1 MTRLDIISD
10 PICPWCYIGAANLT
24 RALESLRAQPFDI
37 HWRAFQLNPDMPAE
51 GADRRVYLDAKFG
64 GPGRAGQIYAR
75 IEAAAA
81 EAGLDLHFDRI
92 ARTPN
97 TLDAH
102 RLIRWAGAEGVQ
114 TPLVGQLFRRY
125 FREGQDISDPEVLV
139 AAATAVGMDAPLV
152 RRLLASDA
160 DVEEIRAEDAAF
172 REMGVTGVPTFILG
186 NRYVI
191 TGAQPPEVWTRIVAE
206 LEAATAP

>member
-24 RALESLRAQPFDI
+24 RALETARAQPFDI
-37 HWRAFQLNPDMPAE
+37 HWRPFQLNPDMAPE
-51 GADRRVYLDAKFG
+51 GADRRAYLEVKFG
-64 GPGRAGQIYAR
+64 GPDRARQIYAR

-102 RLIRWAGAEGVQ
+102 RLMRWAGAEGVQ

-125 FREGQDISDPEVLV
+125 FREGEDISDPDVLA
-139 AAATAVGMDAPLV
+139 AAATAAGMDEPLV

-206 LEAATAP
+206 LEAAATT

>member
-24 RALESLRAQPFDI
+24 FALESLRTQPFDI
-37 HWRAFQLNPDMPAE
+37 HWRPFQLNPDMPPE
-51 GADRRVYLDAKFG
+51 GADRQAYLDAKFG
-64 GPGRAGQIYAR
+64 GSGRARHIYAHV
-75 IEAAAA
+75 EAAAT
-81 EAGLDLHFDRI
+81 EAGLDLHLDRI

-139 AAATAVGMDAPLV
+139 AAATATGMEEPLV

-160 DVEEIRAEDAAF
+160 DREETRAEDAAF

-186 NRYVI
+186 NRYAI
-191 TGAQPPEVWTRIVAE
+191 TGAQPPDVWTRVIAE

>member
-24 RALESLRAQPFDI
+24 RALETARAQPFDI
-37 HWRAFQLNPDMPAE
+37 HWRPFQLNPDMAPE
-51 GADRRVYLDAKFG
+51 GADRRAYLDAKFG
-64 GPGRAGQIYAR
+64 GPDRARQIYAR

-81 EAGLDLHFDRI
+81 EAGLDLHFDLIR
-92 ARTPN
+92 RTPN

-102 RLIRWAGAEGVQ
+102 RLIRWAVAEGVQ

-125 FREGQDISDPEVLV
+125 FREGKDISNPDVLA
-139 AAATAVGMDAPLV
+139 AAATAAGMDEPLV

-160 DVEEIRAEDAAF
+160 DVEEVRAEDAAF

>member
-1 MTRLDIISD
+1 MA
-10 PICPWCYIGAANLT
+10 P
-24 RALESLRAQPFDI
+24 
-37 HWRAFQLNPDMPAE
+37 E
-51 GADRRVYLDAKFG
+51 GADRRAYLEVKFG
-64 GPGRAGQIYAR
+64 GPDRARQIYAR

-81 EAGLDLHFDRI
+81 EAGLDLHFDLIR
-92 ARTPN
+92 RTPN

-102 RLIRWAGAEGVQ
+102 RLIRWAGAVGVQ

-125 FREGQDISDPEVLV
+125 FREGEDISDPDVLA
-139 AAATAVGMDAPLV
+139 AAATAAGMDEPLV
-152 RRLLASDA
+152 LRLLASDA
-160 DVEEIRAEDAAF
+160 DVEEVRAEDAAF

>member
-37 HWRAFQLNPDMPAE
+37 HWRPFQLNPDMPAE
-51 GADRRVYLDAKFG
+51 GADRRAYLDAKFG

-125 FREGQDISDPEVLV
+125 FREGEDISDPDVLA
-139 AAATAVGMDAPLV
+139 AAATAVGMDEPLV

-206 LEAATAP
+206 LEAAATT

>member
-24 RALESLRAQPFDI
+24 MALENAQAQPFDI
-37 HWRAFQLNPDMPAE
+37 HWRPFQLNPDMPPE
-51 GADRRVYLDAKFG
+51 GVERQAYLDAKFG
-64 GPGRAGQIYAR
+64 GPERARQVYAR
-75 IEAAAA
+75 IEAAGA
-81 EAGLDLHFDRI
+81 EAGLELHFDRI

-139 AAATAVGMDAPLV
+139 AAATAVGMDEPLV

-160 DVEEIRAEDAAF
+160 DREETRAEDAAF
-172 REMGVTGVPTFILG
+172 RAMGVTGVPTFILG
-186 NRYVI
+186 NRYAI
-191 TGAQPPEVWTRIVAE
+191 TGAQPPEVWTRVVAE
-206 LEAATAP
+206 LEAATAS

>member
-1 MTRLDIISD
+1 MTRLDIVSD

-24 RALESLRAQPFDI
+24 RALESARAQPFDI

-51 GADRRVYLDAKFG
+51 GVARTEYLAAKFG
-64 GPGRAGQIYAR
+64 GTDRARQIYAR

-81 EAGLDLHFDRI
+81 EAGLELRFDRI

-125 FREGQDISDPEVLV
+125 FREGEDISDPDVLV
-139 AAATAVGMDAPLV
+139 AAATAAGMDEPLV

-160 DVEEIRAEDAAF
+160 DVEEVRAEDAAF

-191 TGAQPPEVWTRIVAE
+191 TGAQSPDAWTRIVSE
-206 LEAATAP
+206 LEAAIAS

>member
-37 HWRAFQLNPDMPAE
+37 HWRPFQLNPDMPPE
-51 GADRRVYLDAKFG
+51 GVERQAYLDAKFG
-64 GPGRAGQIYAR
+64 GPDRAREIYAR

-81 EAGLDLHFDRI
+81 EAGLDLHFDLIR
-92 ARTPN
+92 RTPN

-125 FREGQDISDPEVLV
+125 FRDGQEISNPDVLA
-139 AAATAVGMDAPLV
+139 AAATAAGMDEPLV

-160 DVEEIRAEDAAF
+160 DVEDVRVEDAAF

-206 LEAATAP
+206 LEAATAQ

>member
-24 RALESLRAQPFDI
+24 RALETARAQPFDI
-37 HWRAFQLNPDMPAE
+37 HWRPFQLNPDMAPE
-51 GADRRVYLDAKFG
+51 GADRRAYLEVKFG
-64 GPGRAGQIYAR
+64 GPDRARQIYAR

-102 RLIRWAGAEGVQ
+102 RLMRWAGAEGVQ

-125 FREGQDISDPEVLV
+125 FREGEDISDPDVLA
-139 AAATAVGMDAPLV
+139 AAATAAGMDEPLV

-160 DVEEIRAEDAAF
+160 DVEEVRTEDAAF

>member
-1 MTRLDIISD
+1 MTRLDIVSD

-24 RALESLRAQPFDI
+24 RALETARAQPFDI
-37 HWRAFQLNPDMPAE
+37 HWRPFQLNPDMPPE
-51 GADRRVYLDAKFG
+51 GADRQAYLDAKFG
-64 GPGRAGQIYAR
+64 GPDRARQIYAR
-75 IEAAAA
+75 IDAAAA

-92 ARTPN
+92 RRTPN

-125 FREGQDISDPEVLV
+125 FREGEDISDPDVLV
-139 AAATAVGMDAPLV
+139 AAATAVGMDATLV
-152 RRLLASDA
+152 RRLLTGDA
-160 DVEEIRAEDAAF
+160 DVEETRAEDAAF

-186 NRYVI
+186 NRYLV
-191 TGAQPPEVWTRIVAE
+191 TGAQPPEVWTRIVSE
-206 LEAATAP
+206 LEAASAP